1 MEKNDLDPLRYP
13 IGKFQVPESIPEL
26 QIKEWIDSLERFPA
40 RLRDLVFELDLEQ
53 LETPYRP
60 GGWTVRQLIHHISD
74 SHHNSYI
81 RFKWALT
88 EKSPLIK
95 VYDEKKWAELH
106 DSKSAPIENSL
117 LHLQVIHQ
125 KLVFLLRGL
134 DRKELKKTFIH
145 PEGHIETSLEENIGR
160 YVWHG
165 DHHYAHIANLIRRKG
180 W

>member
-1 MEKNDLDPLRYP
+1 MENQDLESLRYP
-13 IGKFQVPESIPEL
+13 IGKFQVPETISER
-26 QIKEWIDSLERFPA
+26 QIKDWIDALERYPQ
-40 RLRDLVFELDLEQ
+40 RLRDLVVALSNEQ
-53 LETPYRP
+53 LATPYRP

-88 EKSPLIK
+88 EEKPLIK
-95 VYDEKKWAELH
+95 VYDEKKWASLH
-106 DSKSAPIENSL
+106 DSKTAPIAHSL
-117 LHLQVIHQ
+117 NHLGAIHE

-134 DRKELKKTFIH
+134 ERQELKRTFIH
-145 PEGHIETSLEENIGR
+145 PEGNIETSLEENIGR

-165 DHHYAHIANLIRRKG
+165 HHHYTHIANLIQRKG

>member
-1 MEKNDLDPLRYP
+1 MEKQELETLRYP
-13 IGKFQVPESIPEL
+13 IGKFHMPENISEL
-26 QIKEWIDSLERFPA
+26 QIEEWIDALEEFPERLKNLVLSL
-40 RLRDLVFELDLEQ
+40 DQEQ

-60 GGWTVRQLIHHISD
+60 GGWRVRQLIHHISD

-88 EKSPLIK
+88 EDNPLIK

-106 DSKSAPIENSL
+106 DSITAPIENSL
-117 LHLQVIHQ
+117 FHLEAIHR

-134 DRKELKKTFIH
+134 GSNELKRTFIH
-145 PEGHIETSLEENIGR
+145 PEGGVETSLEENIGR

-165 DHHYAHIANLIRRKG
+165 NHHYAHITNLLRRKG